1 MDIIDMY
8 VAKRLDNSPTDTI
21 VAVSCKDRKIS
32 SMLPGWNKRQIG
44 QALSNYMNHLDNQ
57 YHIEYRN
64 QEGGGRYYV
73 SKKPSRIA
81 IEMQMGECQVEA

>member
-8 VAKRLDNSPTDTI
+8 VAKRLENSPTDTI

-44 QALSNYMNHLDNQ
+44 QALSNYMDQLNNQ
-57 YHIEYRN
+57 YYDIVYRN
-64 QEGGGRYYV
+64 QEGGGRYFV
-73 SKKPSRIA
+73 SKKHTPIA
-81 IEMQMGECQVEA
+81 MEMQIEEGVMA